1 MNDLISI
8 IIPIY
13 KVEAYLRDCLNSVQK
28 QTYTNFE
35 VLLINDGSPDNSE
48 QICLEFEQKDT
59 RFNYFYKENGG
70 VSSARNLGIEKAT
83 GKWIVFIDSDD
94 TVEENYLKDFI
105 DNYVDDTTLL
115 IQDLTKETNG
125 QVKVNRLS
133 FIENKYYNLIS
144 DFEEIIKNPHILE
157 GFIYNKF
164 FKRSFILD
172 NNICFK
178 TNITHKEDEIFC
190 LEYYNTIENIQ
201 LLTASNYHYINR
213 GNSVTSN
220 HPSFNSEFEY
230 FKNYIF
236 QLNRLGKSLNSTVFN
251 KYLSEQLSVRLKYL
265 MYGINRN
272 ISKKERIFNFK
283 KIKNEFGIYSDLIT
297 KTTIQN
303 IDFLLLNKGFYRL
316 VDTLIILRKW

>member
-1 MNDLISI
+1 M
-8 IIPIY
+8 
-13 KVEAYLRDCLNSVQK
+13 
-28 QTYTNFE
+28 
-35 VLLINDGSPDNSE
+35 
-48 QICLEFEQKDT
+48 
-59 RFNYFYKENGG
+59 
-70 VSSARNLGIEKAT
+70 
-83 GKWIVFIDSDD
+83 
-94 TVEENYLKDFI
+94 
-105 DNYVDDTTLL
+105 
-115 IQDLTKETNG
+115 TKETNG

>member
-13 KVEAYLRDCLNSVQK
+13 KVEAYLHNCLESIRN

-70 VSSARNLGIEKAT
+70 VSSARNLGLENAV
-83 GKWIVFIDSDD
+83 GKWVVFVDSDD
-94 TVEENYLKDFI
+94 IVEENYLKDFI

-115 IQDLTKETNG
+115 IQDLTKEIKG
-125 QVKVNRLS
+125 QVKVNRLG

-144 DFEEIIKNPHILE
+144 DFEEIIKNSHVLE
-157 GFIYNKF
+157 GFPVNKF
-164 FKRSFILD
+164 FNRLFILD
-172 NNICFK
+172 NNIRFK

-201 LLTASNYHYINR
+201 ILTVSNYHYINR
-213 GNSVTSN
+213 DSSVTSN

-230 FKNYIF
+230 LKNYIF

-316 VDTLIILRKW
+316 VDSLISFRK